1 MYAEIV
7 SKDHWIPECSHKY
20 IEDFTATDTGNSI
33 PVTSPLGPVTVTL
46 GDNTRTGAVAH
57 SHTIRVAV
65 ASAHHREPYVFE
77 TS

>member
-1 MYAEIV
+1 MLTSNI
-7 SKDHWIPECSHKY
+7 SKNT
-20 IEDFTATDTGNSI
+20 TATDTGNSI

-46 GDNTRTGAVAH
+46 GGNTRTGAVAH

-65 ASAHHREPYVFE
+65 ASAHHREPYVLE